1 MRRAARILGLVIGV
15 SILALAAAFALIES
29 GEVIVLRAMPDE
41 GHDFIARLWIVDH
54 DGAPWIGKADPS
66 KARWV
71 RRVRSNPRI
80 ELTRGDVSECRQAVL
95 VEDPTTR
102 REVYSLFQS
111 KYHIPLYGSRFLGLL
126 LGSSPD
132 PSEAE
137 RNGVLFRLD
146 RCAGPSDS

>member
-1 MRRAARILGLVIGV
+1 MRRVAKILGAAIGV
-15 SILALAAAFALIES
+15 CIFALAAAFALIES

-71 RRVRSNPRI
+71 RRLRSNPRV
-80 ELTRGDVSECRQAVL
+80 ELTRGDVSECRRAVL
-95 VEDPTTR
+95 EEDPVTR

-126 LGSSPD
+126 FGSNPD

-137 RNGVLFRLD
+137 REGVLFRLD
-146 RCAGPSDS
+146 PCARGSAS